1 MAAARAYSSSRFRLG
16 LTRKGV
22 LEFRDYSIK
31 SRLLYMRLWFG
42 LHLSC
47 FWALGLSVVVGPVM
61 KFLELKSCACLELGV
76 VISGEVSLY
85 VIFSRAG
92 PILAGCEL
100 LVLLEFIDLGLVV
113 IAVSLAS
120 QVSKCEVDESTPDHL
135 TVHHM
140 PLHPDT
146 VLEVNGR
153 RSSIYSDFVSSY
165 LRRDRVDKRTEEA
178 TFFLKGKYHKGLDM
192 GLPTVEVFIAGCFSG
207 TPTILTK
214 TIKLGSSKKNQK
226 LALDSIPEYDTT
238 EHKKNVSS
246 IGSLEL
252 SDYHDYKLEHDD
264 IDYSSLYSRAEYTE
278 DEDGELSWF
287 NAGVRVGVGI
297 SLGVC
302 LGVGLGLG
310 LLLHGFYYRS
320 YWNLLKVVK
329 PSNCTFEEGWP
340 NCFQKFS
347 SSSFSL
353 KCFFKSSNIGMLQQS
368 SSINIITRASR
379 RNVGVSDECV
389 NTGSVRAEISERVVA
404 LVIGG
409 GGREHALC
417 YALQRFND

>member
-1 MAAARAYSSSRFRLG
+1 MMEQTYEGVFKDASSNG
-16 LTRKGV
+16 DRKII
-22 LEFRDYSIK
+22 LHP
-31 SRLLYMRLWFG
+31 LYLPKLPPW
-42 LHLSC
+42 LD
-47 FWALGLSVVVGPVM
+47 
-61 KFLELKSCACLELGV
+61 LKV
-76 VISGEVSLY
+76 FYI
-85 VIFSRAG
+85 R
-92 PILAGCEL
+92 
-100 LVLLEFIDLGLVV
+100 
-113 IAVSLAS
+113 
-120 QVSKCEVDESTPDHL
+120 VSKCEVDESTPDHL

-178 TFFLKGKYHKGLDM
+178 TFVSTDSIRITGSVRFEVYDEDDLLLSGVIEFLSNNEDTTGELKNGQKKWSINCHSMLPAGVSFLKGKYHKGLDM

-252 SDYHDYKLEHDD
+252 SDYHDYKLENDD

-310 LLLHGFYYRS
+310 LLVRS
-320 YWNLLKVVK
+320 YQATSRNFRRLL
-329 PSNCTFEEGWP
+329 
-340 NCFQKFS
+340 
-347 SSSFSL
+347 
-353 KCFFKSSNIGMLQQS
+353 
-368 SSINIITRASR
+368 
-379 RNVGVSDECV
+379 
-389 NTGSVRAEISERVVA
+389 
-404 LVIGG
+404 
-409 GGREHALC
+409 
-417 YALQRFND
+417 